1 MSKKTIVVAYLVEY
15 ELSDVLDNI
24 QEGDGDINDETQAE
38 MSDFIEDHFMDGMA
52 QMREPIYYICE
63 ADSPTIDTS
72 INTFDL
78 DEAIEMAGWVK

>member
-24 QEGDGDINDETQAE
+24 QEGDGAIDGQTKNE
-38 MSDFIEDHFMDGMA
+38 MSEFITDHFMDGMA
-52 QMREPIYYICE
+52 QVQEPIYYICE

-72 INTFDL
+72 INTLDL
-78 DEAIEMAGWVK
+78 DEAIEMAGWVE